1 MNKNVMRNASLKIFA
16 LLAFSL
22 CSFFPSLSAQ
32 TVLGKYAGEFL
43 TLGAGGR
50 YLGMG
55 GTAVALSQDV
65 TAGYW
70 NPAGLFYIDYPQA
83 AFMHVESFGG
93 VVNYDY
99 ASVAFP
105 FMNDKSVGFSVIRV
119 GVSSI
124 PDTRAAWDSET
135 ETLYANANALVTY
148 FDAADYAFIF
158 SYAAQSSYEMSYG
171 VSAKIL
177 HRSIGDIATAWGVGF
192 DIGGQYTLR
201 NGLMLGVSLQDVTTT
216 FLAWDTGENE
226 LIAPTLKLGSAY
238 AFRFL
243 FGKISLAADSDVRF
257 EGRKESA
264 AFSVGQA
271 SFDFHVGAEY
281 AYRDVASLRGGVDDI
296 GRPTLGAGLKISK
309 LNIDYGLALYNQ
321 SGELGNTHR
330 ISFQIELHQEKFKR
344 N

>member
-1 MNKNVMRNASLKIFA
+1 MTNAQA
-16 LLAFSL
+16 
-22 CSFFPSLSAQ
+22 
-32 TVLGKYAGEFL
+32 VLGKYAGEFL

-55 GTAVALSQDV
+55 GAAVALSQDV

-70 NPAGLFYIDYPQA
+70 NPSGLFYIDYPQV
-83 AFMHVESFGG
+83 AFMHVESFGS

-105 FMNDKSVGFSVIRV
+105 FMSNKSLGISVIRV
-119 GVSSI
+119 AVSSI
-124 PDTRAAWDSET
+124 PDTRAAWDSEAEALRT
-135 ETLYANANALVTY
+135 NADELITY

-158 SYAAQSSYEMSYG
+158 SYAAKSSYQMAYG
-171 VSAKIL
+171 ISAKIL
-177 HRSIGDIATAWGVGF
+177 HRNIGSIATAWGVGF
-192 DIGGQYTLR
+192 DIGCQYTFS
-201 NGLMLGVSLQDVTTT
+201 NGVQLGASVQDVTTT

-238 AFRFL
+238 AFGFL
-243 FGKISLAADSDVRF
+243 FGKISLAMDSDVRF
-257 EGRKESA
+257 EGRKKSA
-264 AFSVGQA
+264 TFSLGQA
-271 SFDFHVGAEY
+271 SFDFHAGVEY
-281 AYRDVASLRGGVDDI
+281 AYRDVVALRGGVDDI

-321 SGELGNTHR
+321 TDEPGNTHR
-330 ISFQIELHQEKFKR
+330 ISLQIELHQENFKR